1 MLPEWFHQ
9 LGLMGWPLAGC
20 SVVALSLCLERTV
33 FFAKSRWLKEQEY
46 RRLADH
52 LTAHRGQP
60 QSVRD
65 SLASVMLS
73 ELQPAYFRGIKSLRV
88 IGIISPM
95 LGLLGT
101 ILGIISAFQ
110 SISVQIGPVAPSVIA
125 DGLLEA
131 MLTTAVGLF
140 IALPALLTAHLFA
153 HLSEQQLGEFG
164 LRLNRLSL
172 SFEIKELVGEQEPHE
187 LAAEKLAA

>member
-20 SVVALSLCLERTV
+20 SVVALSLCLERAV
-33 FFAKSRWLKEQEY
+33 FFAKSRWQKEEEY
-46 RRLADH
+46 RRLSGY
-52 LTAHRGQP
+52 LTAHKEQP
-60 QSVRD
+60 QPVRD
-65 SLASVMLS
+65 SLTSVMLS
-73 ELQPAYFRGIKSLRV
+73 ELQPAYYRGIKSLRV
-88 IGIISPM
+88 IGIVSPM

-110 SISVQIGPVAPSVIA
+110 AISMQTGPVSPSVIA
-125 DGLLEA
+125 DGLWEA

-153 HLSEQQLGEFG
+153 HLSEQQLEEFC
-164 LRLNRLSL
+164 LRLNRLSV
-172 SFEIKELVGEQEPHE
+172 SFEIGEFAEEREPRELS
-187 LAAEKLAA
+187 AEKLAA

>member
-20 SVVALSLCLERTV
+20 SVVALSLCLERAV
-33 FFAKSRWLKEQEY
+33 FFAKSRWQKEQEY
-46 RRLADH
+46 RRLSDYLA
-52 LTAHRGQP
+52 AHKEQP
-60 QSVRD
+60 QPVRD

-73 ELQPAYFRGIKSLRV
+73 ELQPAYFRGVKSLRV

-110 SISVQIGPVAPSVIA
+110 SISVQTGPVAPSVIA
-125 DGLLEA
+125 DGLWEA

-140 IALPALLTAHLFA
+140 IALPALLMAHLFA

-164 LRLNRLSL
+164 LRLNKLSI
-172 SFEIKELVGEQEPHE
+172 SFETGEFVDEHEPRELTAEE
-187 LAAEKLAA
+187 LAA